1 MASQVWNVPNVL
13 SMLRLVLSAALFV
26 MIALGPQFMI
36 AALVLFCIT
45 ALTDFVDGWWARK
58 FNQCTQLGRIL
69 DPFAD
74 KILICGTV
82 IFLAARPEMQADWKL
97 FQPWMAVVIMGRE
110 MLVTAIR
117 GYMEQHG
124 VNFAAKWSGK
134 IKMGFQCLAC
144 AAGCL
149 YLSYASAAPAASAG
163 PVTVNAPAWLYW
175 LLVVSIWVTIL
186 STLQS
191 GLGYVLC
198 AARIRKDS

>member
-1 MASQVWNVPNVL
+1 MASQVWNVPNTL
-13 SMLRLVLSAALFV
+13 TALRLVLSVVLFA
-26 MIALGPQFMI
+26 MIALGPRFMI
-36 AALVLFCIT
+36 PALVLFVVT

-58 FNQCTQLGRIL
+58 FNQCTQLGRIM

-74 KILICGTV
+74 KILICGTF
-82 IFLAARPEMQADWKL
+82 IFLAARPEMQSDWRL
-97 FQPWMAVVIMGRE
+97 FQPWMAVVVMGRE

-134 IKMGFQCLAC
+134 IKMGFQCVAC
-144 AAGCL
+144 ASGCL
-149 YLSYASAAPAASAG
+149 YLSYASTPAPEWLFW
-163 PVTVNAPAWLYW
+163 TVA
-175 LLVVSIWVTIL
+175 VSVWVTIL

-198 AARIRKDS
+198 AIRIKKPR